1 MKLTLLVLTI
11 ALTGINAEETC
22 TEILAGA
29 NLDLSMLIHAAGHGI
44 HSITVRDIRYYF
56 DPVFPEDNSIPTVN
70 PDFDNTDE
78 TVLRSAPLGSDAGT
92 PGMRVFDQIMSHGD
106 NFMVGPG
113 LSHLE
118 RIAHG
123 MHMNELWQRT
133 SLAYRQVESIPP
145 SPEVCSC
152 VNDDEGNG
160 LLDHLGTISDI
171 LRSWTTRSMCNNERP
186 ILRTT

>member
-1 MKLTLLVLTI
+1 
-11 ALTGINAEETC
+11 
-22 TEILAGA
+22 
-29 NLDLSMLIHAAGHGI
+29 MLIHAAGHGI

-56 DPVFPEDNSIPTVN
+56 DPVFPEGNSIPTVN

-78 TVLRSAPLGSDAGT
+78 TVLRYAPLGSDTGT
-92 PGMRVFDQIMSHGD
+92 PGMRVVDQIMSHGD

-113 LSHLE
+113 LSQLE

-133 SLAYRQVESIPP
+133 SLIYRQVDMNPP

-152 VNDDEGNG
+152 VNDEKANG
-160 LLDHLGTISDI
+160 LLDHLSTISEI
-171 LRSWTTRSMCNNERP
+171 LRSWPLTKFHYNFHYEG
-186 ILRTT
+186 